1 MLEAVRQ
8 AVAPLP
14 RRMGS
19 EAALCAAVPAI
30 EKMLRNATIGPVSW
44 PFLIAEEQE
53 LIDDPSCRED
63 REQA

>member
-1 MLEAVRQ
+1 LLRC
-8 AVAPLP
+8 
-14 RRMGS
+14 MGS